1 MPSGKCLTLSVLLM
15 GCAVALHAQ
24 NITTAQYIN
33 TYKNIAIEEE
43 RRTGIPASITL
54 AQGVVESQSGNCWL
68 VLNSNNHFGIKCK
81 NNWTGPYVTYD
92 DDAKGE
98 CFRKYESAA
107 DSYRDHSTFLTGN
120 PRYATLFNIDVH
132 DYKSWAYGL
141 KSAGYAT
148 SPTYPQQLI
157 KVIEDNNLNQYTLIA
172 LNEAP
177 GDGQITDPLAP
188 ASDKGTRGRDYAL
201 GNSPVDKSNH
211 TTYNAGKKNYPSGVF
226 KVNGR
231 KTVFVKGGTPLI
243 QIASKYDVRLSNL
256 VKDNDL
262 EDDQPLPNDM
272 LVFLQKKSKRGEDD
286 YHLVAAGETMHDIAQ
301 AEGIQMRWLRRRNKM
316 EEGQEPAPGAKLVL
330 NGFASSQPAIRG
342 DVAAAPLKEEDQQ
355 PKDLQ
360 PKKIWNDLK
369 NGVNSIR
376 NGGAKSTTTTA
387 SQPATTTQPQQQQV
401 NKLPTGME
409 DDLKKMGAT
418 TTPRSTGTASNAVK
432 PAPQPV
438 QQTPAPQP
446 VYQAPAPQQPSQPIA
461 SAAKPARQDPG
472 FIPAQS
478 QPQAQPAEDST
489 EEVMDVS
496 DDDSTA
502 TASTPPATTTGAG
515 PHTTPVTTPAPA
527 APAPVT
533 TAPAPVVTA
542 AQLNNID
549 ANGYHEV
556 MPKETLF
563 GISQHFNVS
572 ITDLQSWNSLAGY
585 DIKIGQKLLV
595 RK

>member
-1 MPSGKCLTLSVLLM
+1 MQAPRAALMQKMTPIKFKHTMPSGKCFALSILLM

-120 PRYATLFNIDVH
+120 PRYASLFNIDVH

-177 GDGQITDPLAP
+177 GDGEITDPLAP
-188 ASDKGTRGRDYAL
+188 ASDRGTRGRDYAL

-211 TTYNAGKKNYPSGVF
+211 TTYSTGKKSYPSGVF

-231 KTVFVKGGTPLI
+231 KAVFVKGGTPLI

-272 LVFLQKKSKRGEDD
+272 LVFLQKKGKHGEDD
-286 YHLVAAGETMHDIAQ
+286 YHLVAPGETMHDIAQ
-301 AEGIQMRWLRRRNKM
+301 VEGIQMRWLRRRNKM

-330 NGFASSQPAIRG
+330 NGFASSKPAIRG

-360 PKKIWNDLK
+360 PKKIWNDVK

-376 NGGAKSTTTTA
+376 NGGAKSTASEA
-387 SQPATTTQPQQQQV
+387 SQPVATTQPQV
-401 NKLPTGME
+401 NKLPSGME

-418 TTPRSTGTASNAVK
+418 TSPAATGTASNAVK
-432 PAPQPV
+432 MIPATQPAPAAQ
-438 QQTPAPQP
+438 PAPAYQQP
-446 VYQAPAPQQPSQPIA
+446 AAQQSTYQQPAPQPSQPIA
-461 SAAKPARQDPG
+461 SAEARPAAPG
-472 FIPAQS
+472 TTPA
-478 QPQAQPAEDST
+478 
-489 EEVMDVS
+489 
-496 DDDSTA
+496 
-502 TASTPPATTTGAG
+502 ATTT
-515 PHTTPVTTPAPA
+515 
-527 APAPVT
+527 
-533 TAPAPVVTA
+533 PVVTP
-542 AQLNNID
+542 AQANNID
-549 ANGYHEV
+549 TNGYHEV

-563 GISQHFNVS
+563 GISQRFNVS
-572 ITDLQSWNSLAGY
+572 IADLQSWNNLPGY
-585 DIKIGQKLLV
+585 DIKIGQKILV